1 MEHNVPTGDAD
12 SKAAIIPELPHTVD
26 HVVSGGVS
34 VALEVLLD
42 VAFKVP
48 LIIIVKT
55 ICTSVR
61 AFHAGTTSSGVPGFE
76 LVRWLLRRQRLARA
90 SERHA

>member
-1 MEHNVPTGDAD
+1 M
-12 SKAAIIPELPHTVD
+12 IPELPHTVD

-48 LIIIVKT
+48 LIIIVQAV
-55 ICTSVR
+55 CASVR
-61 AFHAGTTSSGVPGFE
+61 AFHAGTATPGVSGFE
-76 LVRWLLRRQRLARA
+76 LVRWLFRWQRLARA